1 MTAGGHKPTSR
12 GRPVTPDE
20 AELWN
25 YATRSLERVKSK
37 ARVKA
42 QAPSVAEPPSQTG
55 ARANPQPA
63 VNAAKPRPAAPVKAR
78 VPPARTAPL
87 PLADFD
93 RRKAR
98 QIASGRS
105 GIDAHIDLHGERLK
119 AARARLTT
127 FLHDAQA
134 KGFKTVLVVTGKGDE
149 PEQLDYL
156 AHAMGEPRRGV
167 LRRNVPHWLEQPD
180 LRAIVLSYATA
191 SPRHGGAGALYV
203 QLRKSMRARD

>member
-12 GRPVTPDE
+12 GGPVTPDE

-25 YATRSLERVKSK
+25 YATRSLERVKIK

-42 QAPSVAEPPSQTG
+42 QGPSAAESPTQT
-55 ARANPQPA
+55 AALADPRPA
-63 VNAAKPRPAAPVKAR
+63 LNAGKPRPASPVKAR
-78 VPPARTAPL
+78 VPLARTAPL
-87 PLADFD
+87 PLAEFD

-105 GIDAHIDLHGERLK
+105 GIDAHIDLHGERLRD
-119 AARARLTT
+119 ARARLTT

-149 PEQLDYL
+149 PEQPDYL
-156 AHAMGEPRRGV
+156 AHAMGERRRGV
-167 LRRNVPHWLEQPD
+167 LRRNVPHWLEQPE

-203 QLRKSMRARD
+203 QLRKSMRTRD